1 MAKKLTLCFLI
12 MLFTLLPLNQ
22 RRAYGENNTHQ
33 KDTLRILTSFYPMYI
48 TALNVT
54 KNVPG
59 VAVTNLTPP
68 LTGCLHDY
76 SLTTNDMKKFV
87 SADIF
92 VANGVGM
99 ESFLDRIIKQY
110 PAVKVIQLSK
120 GIPLIKGEGDE
131 GDNPHVWVSIS
142 NAIIQV
148 KNLGD
153 ALQKIDPAHKIM
165 YQKNTAEY
173 ILQLETLRRKMHT
186 ALKPYKGKK
195 IVTFHEAFPYFA
207 REFELK
213 IAAVVEREPGSQPNA
228 WELAKTIELVKRS
241 KIKALFAEPQYPVLS
256 ARTIA
261 RETGA
266 KVYILDPAVTG
277 PKQPDAYL
285 RIMEKNLATLEKALK
300 K

>member
-1 MAKKLTLCFLI
+1 MKKLTLGFLI
-12 MLFTLLPLNQ
+12 ILFALLPMNHEQ
-22 RRAYGENNTHQ
+22 SYGANNTRE
-33 KDTLRILTSFYPMYI
+33 KDTLRILTSFYPIYI
-48 TALNVT
+48 TTLNIT

-76 SLTTNDMKKFV
+76 SLTTKDIKKFV
-87 SADIF
+87 GADIF
-92 VANGVGM
+92 VANGAGM

-110 PAVKVIQLSK
+110 PAVKVVQLSK
-120 GIPLIKGEGDE
+120 GIPLIKGDGAE
-131 GDNPHVWVSIS
+131 GDNPHVWVSIF

-148 KNLGD
+148 KNLGN
-153 ALQKIDPAHKIM
+153 ALQEIDPAHKNL

-173 ILQLETLRRKMHT
+173 VLQLETLRRKMHA
-186 ALKPYKGKK
+186 ALKPYQGKK

-207 REFELK
+207 QEFKLE

-228 WELAKTIELVKRS
+228 RELAKTIELIKRS
-241 KIKALFAEPQYPVLS
+241 KIKALFVEPQYPALS
-256 ARTIA
+256 AQTIA

-266 KVYILDPAVTG
+266 KVYILDPVVTG
-277 PKQPDAYL
+277 PEQPDAYL

-300 K
+300 N

>member
-1 MAKKLTLCFLI
+1 
-12 MLFTLLPLNQ
+12 MLFTLLPLNYG
-22 RRAYGENNTHQ
+22 RSYGENNTRG
-33 KDTLRILTSFYPMYI
+33 KNPIRILASFYPMYI

-76 SLTTNDMKKFV
+76 SLTTKDMKKFAD
-87 SADIF
+87 ADIF
-92 VANGVGM
+92 VANGAGM

-110 PAVKVIQLSK
+110 PAVKVVQLSK
-120 GIPLIKGEGDE
+120 GIPLIKGTGDE
-131 GDNPHVWVSIS
+131 DDNPHVWVSIS

-153 ALQKIDPAHKIM
+153 SLQKIDPAYKNM
-165 YQKNTAEY
+165 YQKNTDEY
-173 ILQLETLRRKMHT
+173 VLQLETLRRKMHA
-186 ALKPYKGKK
+186 ALKPYQGEQ

-207 REFELK
+207 QEFGLQ

-228 WELAKTIELVKRS
+228 RELAQTIELVKQS
-241 KIKALFAEPQYPVLS
+241 KIKALFAEPQYPTLS
-256 ARTIA
+256 AQAIA

-266 KVYILDPAVTG
+266 KVYILDPAVSG
-277 PKQPDAYL
+277 PEQPAAYL
-285 RIMEKNLATLEKALK
+285 KIMEKNLATLEKALK
-300 K
+300 N

>member
-1 MAKKLTLCFLI
+1 LCFLI
-12 MLFTLLPLNQ
+12 MLFTLLPLNHGLS
-22 RRAYGENNTHQ
+22 YGENNARK

-76 SLTTNDMKKFV
+76 SLTTKDMKKFAD
-87 SADIF
+87 ADIF
-92 VANGVGM
+92 VANGAGM

-110 PAVKVIQLSK
+110 PAVKVIQLSR
-120 GIPLIKGEGDE
+120 GIPLIKGTGDE

-148 KNLGD
+148 KNLSD
-153 ALQKIDPAHKIM
+153 ALRKIDPTHEIM
-165 YQKNTAEY
+165 YQKNTDEY
-173 ILQLETLRRKMHT
+173 VAQLETLRRKMHT
-186 ALKPYKGKK
+186 ALAPYKGKK

-207 REFELK
+207 REFKLE

-228 WELAKTIELVKRS
+228 RELAGTIELVKRS
-241 KIKALFAEPQYPVLS
+241 KIKALFAEPQYPALA

-266 KVYILDPAVTG
+266 RVYILNPVVTG
-277 PKQPDAYL
+277 PEQPDAYL
-285 RIMEKNLATLEKALK
+285 RIMEKNLATLTEALK
-300 K
+300 N

>member
-1 MAKKLTLCFLI
+1 MKKLILCFLI
-12 MLFTLLPLNQ
+12 MLFTLLPLNYE
-22 RRAYGENNTHQ
+22 RSYGENNAHE

-76 SLTTNDMKKFV
+76 SLTTKDMKKF
-87 SADIF
+87 AGTDIF
-92 VANGVGM
+92 VINGAGL

-110 PAVKVIQLSK
+110 PAVKVVPLSR
-120 GIPLIKGEGDE
+120 GIPLIKGNGDE

-153 ALQKIDPAHKIM
+153 ALQKIDPARKNL
-165 YQKNTAEY
+165 YQKNAVEY
-173 ILQLETLRRKMHT
+173 VLQLETLRRKMHA
-186 ALKPYKGKK
+186 ALKPYQGEK

-207 REFELK
+207 REFGLE
-213 IAAVVEREPGSQPNA
+213 IAAVVEREPGNQPNA
-228 WELAKTIELVKRS
+228 RELARTIELVKRS
-241 KIKALFAEPQYPVLS
+241 KIKALFAEPQYPSLS

-261 RETGA
+261 KETGA
-266 KVYILDPAVTG
+266 RVYILDPVVTG
-277 PKQPDAYL
+277 PEQPDAYL
-285 RIMEKNLATLEKALK
+285 RIMEKNLATLEKALN
-300 K
+300 